1 MNTFTAKQ
9 ITEILQKDDP
19 NLNLRTIRYYT
30 QIGMVPPLELFG
42 NKRVYTEK
50 HLSYFRAIVTL
61 ARTGKTLAS
70 VQETLQDLSLEEI
83 DKIGDQITLFQSNK
97 IIENETVRVNDDV
110 FITLSPRI
118 SAELR
123 QRVIDSVSNVLKG
136 DGNSC

>member
-70 VQETLQDLSLEEI
+70 VQETLQNLSLEEI
-83 DKIGDQITLFQSNK
+83 DKIGNQMTFFQSNK

-118 SAELR
+118 SSELK
-123 QRVIDSVSNVLKG
+123 QKVIDSVSNVLKG